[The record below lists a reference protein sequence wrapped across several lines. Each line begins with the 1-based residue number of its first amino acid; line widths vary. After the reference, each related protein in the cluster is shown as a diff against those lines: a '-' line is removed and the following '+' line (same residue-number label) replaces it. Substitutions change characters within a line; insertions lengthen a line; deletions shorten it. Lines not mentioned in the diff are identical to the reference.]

1 MKPLVIRSAIV
12 ASLGGLIF
20 GFDTA
25 VISGTTESLKE
36 VFHLDDA
43 GLGWTVGIA
52 LLGTI
57 LGALIAGKP
66 ADKFGRKPTLFAIGI
81 LYVIGA
87 LGTALTSN
95 LVAFDIFRFLGGI
108 GVGAA
113 SVCAPIYT
121 AEVSPPAVRGRLVGR
136 CSSTSSSAFC
146 WPTCRTTSS

>member
-113 SVCAPIYT
+113 SVCARST
-121 AEVSPPAVRGRLVGR
+121 PPRSRRPPSVAGWWAW

>member
-57 LGALIAGKP
+57 LGALIAISREAGDRQSVLGYARRAAALLPDNPELQRLLAEP
-66 ADKFGRKPTLFAIGI
+66 AGR
-81 LYVIGA
+81 
-87 LGTALTSN
+87 
-95 LVAFDIFRFLGGI
+95 
-108 GVGAA
+108 
-113 SVCAPIYT
+113 
-121 AEVSPPAVRGRLVGR
+121 
-136 CSSTSSSAFC
+136 
-146 WPTCRTTSS
+146 